1 MPSRCWFVAGSFAL
15 SVLLYVDRACIS
27 AAKDDV
33 AADLQLTDLQMGWV
47 FAAFAIGY
55 AVCQTPAGSLA
66 DKLGPR
72 KLLTG
77 IVVLWSVFTGLT
89 GLAVG
94 FVSLLAIRLLFGA
107 GEAGAFPGI
116 ARATYSWVPISERG
130 LVQGINF
137 SGSRLGGALAFPLL
151 AEMIARLGWRASFG
165 VLMGI
170 GIVWAVA
177 WWLLF
182 RDTPEECVGVS
193 ETEKAYITSNRQAA
207 DAEASD
213 SERPIT
219 IGDLTSSGTTWLLC
233 LQYFASNFTF
243 FFALSWF
250 LPFFKKSSGMAPT
263 TAAWYAAVPLIAGA
277 VGNWVSGWLVDWL
290 YRRTG
295 HATARRLPAVI
306 GFVLSSAGLIGTC
319 YSDSPQ
325 ATIAWFSLAIFGA
338 DMTLSPSWTFAIDV
352 GGTQAGLVSGTMNM
366 AGNIGSFV
374 TSMAFP
380 TLLAMAMSA
389 GWEEPHK
396 AFFFVATALNAMAV
410 VCWLLLD
417 PRRKIA
423 ANQTEAV

>member
-1 MPSRCWFVAGSFAL
+1 MPSRYWFVAGSFAL

-47 FAAFAIGY
+47 FSAFAIGY
-55 AVCQTPAGSLA
+55 ALCQTPSGSLA

-89 GLAVG
+89 GLAFG
-94 FVSLLAIRLLFGA
+94 FVSLLVTRLLFGA

-165 VLMGI
+165 VLMGM
-170 GIVWAVA
+170 GLFWAVA

-182 RDTPEECVGVS
+182 RDTPEECTGVS
-193 ETEKAYITSNRQAA
+193 ETEKAYISANRQTAGT
-207 DAEASD
+207 EASD
-213 SERPIT
+213 APYSIT
-219 IGDLTSSGTTWLLC
+219 IVGLASSGTTWLLC

-250 LPFFKKSSGMAPT
+250 LPFFKNSSGLAST
-263 TAAWYAAVPLIAGA
+263 TAAWYAAIPLIAGA
-277 VGNWVSGWLVDWL
+277 VGNWVSGVLVDWL
-290 YRRTG
+290 YRRVG
-295 HATARRLPAVI
+295 HVTARRLPAVI
-306 GFVLSSAGLIGTC
+306 GFVLASIGLIGTC
-319 YSDSPQ
+319 YAGSPQ
-325 ATIAWFSLAIFGA
+325 ATVAWFSLAIFGA

-352 GGTQAGLVSGTMNM
+352 GGKQAGLVSGTMNM

-380 TLLAMAMSA
+380 TLLAVAVTA

-396 AFFFVATALNAMAV
+396 AFFFVAASLNAVAV

-417 PRRKIA
+417 PTKRIA
-423 ANQTEAV
+423 ANQTEAA